1 MNQKNDSWRRAI
13 SPIQVTIKEVVN
25 ILDKVALGIV
35 LITDESDFLIGTI
48 SDGDVRRGLLKG
60 LSLDSPIE
68 SIVKRNPIVVSP
80 ELSKEK
86 VLQSMASNKIQQVPI
101 INERNEVV
109 GLYFWNEL
117 NTPTIHSN
125 LFVIMAGGKGTRLHP
140 QTINSPKP
148 LLLLAGKP
156 ILEHIIDRAKSHGF
170 NNFVIAIHYLGHMI
184 QDYFGDGEKFGVKIR
199 YLNESTPLGTAGA
212 LSLLDPKP
220 NSSFI
225 VTNGDVVTDIN
236 YAEILNFHQQNNA
249 SATMAVKVYEW
260 QNPFGVVQTQGI
272 EITDFEE
279 KPISRSYV
287 NAGVYVLEP
296 SSLSFLKKS
305 ETCDM
310 PVLLKRLKEES
321 NSLIAYPLHEP
332 WLDIGRPEDLKQ
344 GLS

>member
-1 MNQKNDSWRRAI
+1 MNLENNFWREI
-13 SPIQVTIKEVVN
+13 ILPIRVSIKDVVK
-25 ILDKVALGIV
+25 ILDQVALRIV
-35 LITDESDFLIGTI
+35 LITDESNLLIGTV
-48 SDGDVRRGLLKG
+48 SDGDIRRGLLKG
-60 LSLDSPIE
+60 LSLDSQIE
-68 SIVKRNPIVVSP
+68 SIVKRDPVVVSP
-80 ELSKEK
+80 ELSRKK
-86 VLQSMASNKIQQVPI
+86 VLQIMTSNKIQQVPVV
-101 INERNEVV
+101 NERNEVI
-109 GLYFWNEL
+109 GLHLWDEL
-117 NTPTIHSN
+117 NAPTTHEN

-156 ILEHIIDRAKSHGF
+156 ILEHIIDRAKSNGF

-220 NSSFI
+220 NSTFI

-236 YAEILNFHQQNNA
+236 YVEILNFHKQNNA
-249 SATMAVKVYEW
+249 IATMAVKRYEW
-260 QNPFGVVQTQGI
+260 QNPFGVVRTQGL

-279 KPISRSYV
+279 KPITRSYV
-287 NAGVYVLEP
+287 NAGIYVLEP

-310 PVLLKRLKEES
+310 PILLKRLKEES
-321 NSLIAYPLHEP
+321 NSLIAYPIHEP
-332 WLDIGRPEDLKQ
+332 WLDIGRPEDLSK